1 MNQKFDVIE
10 LESHLR
16 PFQKEAERIQRT
28 IQKHQRAG
36 DPSGLMGYRNEMDNL
51 DNAER
56 LLEERRAN
64 GACPECGKGLRGGKC
79 EDCN

>member
-1 MNQKFDVIE
+1 MKTRINIIE

-16 PFQKEAERIQRT
+16 PFQKEAERIQTVIDR
-28 IQKHQRAG
+28 R
-36 DPSGLMGYRNEMDNL
+36 GLQAYRDNP
-51 DNAER
+51 ER

-79 EDCN
+79 EDCNL